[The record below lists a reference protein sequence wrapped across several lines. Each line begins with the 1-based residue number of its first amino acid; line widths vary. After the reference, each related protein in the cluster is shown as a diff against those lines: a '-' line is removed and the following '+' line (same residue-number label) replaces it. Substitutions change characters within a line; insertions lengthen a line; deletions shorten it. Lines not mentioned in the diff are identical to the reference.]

1 MPLWQS
7 LSQELFTRWRWVAVS
22 CCISLLWSYNRNI
35 EKECFCYMWNW
46 VGHASLCSS
55 FIVFAVLIFYFLWLS
70 ISRRLDDFLFSK
82 LAFMET
88 VGDSASLFKFI
99 FSCKFHVMLAY
110 FWLID
115 NFWRIGVTQTI
126 TDPCILS
133 YKRHWFR
140 TQPINNTLPIDL
152 PADLYNCYSNHYLF
166 VLLVAC
172 CKTGVLVCC
181 EIRCLLLA
189 QPLQLGN

>member
-1 MPLWQS
+1 MFVISYDVTTYLITYFVYIVGVSMPLWQS

-35 EKECFCYMWNW
+35 EKECFCYMWNR

-115 NFWRIGVTQTI
+115 NFWRIGVTTI
-126 TDPCILS
+126 RLCLRQLQILV
-133 YKRHWFR
+133 YWVTRG
-140 TQPINNTLPIDL
+140 IDL
-152 PADLYNCYSNHYLF
+152 ELS
-166 VLLVAC
+166 
-172 CKTGVLVCC
+172 
-181 EIRCLLLA
+181 
-189 QPLQLGN
+189 Q